1 MPEQSPDDFV
11 ILDSVTHLEEAH
23 RGRVAYCASHGG
35 LYAGY
40 YAAKMGIGAV
50 ILNDAG
56 IGRDSAGVAGV
67 KLLDDL
73 GTPAAAISNRS
84 ARIGDGADGVV
95 RGRLSFVNPTAS
107 RLGLK
112 VGQSCREALGILAAV
127 ELAPSPP
134 PAALDEA
141 RFEEKSAGR
150 DGVRVMILDSISLVL
165 PEDDGHVLVAGSH
178 GGLLS
183 GRVETAIKYPVFAV
197 VTNDADRGIDDAG
210 ISRLPALEEQGIAGA
225 CVSAFTARIGDG
237 RSLYR
242 DGVISVVN
250 ETAARYGGR
259 IGQSCRDFVAAMVD
273 QRIREKSGS

>member
-84 ARIGDGADGVV
+84 ARIGDGAEGVV
-95 RGRLSFVNPTAS
+95 RGRVSFVKPTAS

-134 PAALDEA
+134 PAALDEV
-141 RFEEKSAGR
+141 RFEE
-150 DGVRVMILDSISLVL
+150 
-165 PEDDGHVLVAGSH
+165 
-178 GGLLS
+178 
-183 GRVETAIKYPVFAV
+183 
-197 VTNDADRGIDDAG
+197 
-210 ISRLPALEEQGIAGA
+210 
-225 CVSAFTARIGDG
+225 
-237 RSLYR
+237 
-242 DGVISVVN
+242 
-250 ETAARYGGR
+250 
-259 IGQSCRDFVAAMVD
+259 
-273 QRIREKSGS
+273 